1 MNKLEMVLFRGFQ
14 QLVLMILDSINLK
27 FEYMKYTT

>member
-27 FEYMKYTT
+27 FVYMKYTT

>member
-27 FEYMKYTT
+27 FVYMKYAT